1 MRNIGYASAAD
12 KELEEGRTS
21 GASDNVAAVE
31 QLPHFLVRISQA
43 LLRRVSTLQWQLH
56 PHVPTT
62 RCSPGHSPRTYYNEM
77 LS

>member
-31 QLPHFLVRISQA
+31 QLPHFPDPTQARIDAAMTAAS
-43 LLRRVSTLQWQLH
+43 S
-56 PHVPTT
+56 
-62 RCSPGHSPRTYYNEM
+62 RTYNEM